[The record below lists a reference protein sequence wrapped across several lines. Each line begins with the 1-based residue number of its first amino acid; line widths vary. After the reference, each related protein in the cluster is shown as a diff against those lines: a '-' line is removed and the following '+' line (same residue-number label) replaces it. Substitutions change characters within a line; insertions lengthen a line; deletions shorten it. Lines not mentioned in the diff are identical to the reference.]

1 MNYFIFFS
9 DAWNWLLRSD
19 MKNEEASNWLKERIK
34 YFKRIGE
41 NPKGI
46 YGGEVIKGM
55 DYAMNTLNYFLLE
68 TIQDKEK
75 KKLFFENYTEAV
87 MNNAK
92 RLHSFPDTETDLA
105 TEEIIRENS

>member
-1 MNYFIFFS
+1 MI
-9 DAWNWLLRSD
+9 
-19 MKNEEASNWLKERIK
+19 RIK
-34 YFKRIGE
+34 Y
-41 NPKGI
+41 PKMFQI
-46 YGGEVIKGM
+46 FSLQNI
-55 DYAMNTLNYFLLE
+55 
-68 TIQDKEK
+68 

>member
-1 MNYFIFFS
+1 
-9 DAWNWLLRSD
+9 

-41 NPKGI
+41 NPKGVH
-46 YGGEVIKGM
+46 GGEFIKGM

-92 RLHSFPDTETDLA
+92 RLHSFPDTNTETDLDVTA
-105 TEEIIRENS
+105 TEENRENS

>member
-1 MNYFIFFS
+1 MNINEYFYFFS

-34 YFKRIGE
+34 YFKRICE

-46 YGGEVIKGM
+46 HGGEVIKGM

-68 TIQDKEK
+68 TIVDDKSDRN
-75 KKLFFENYTEAV
+75 LI
-87 MNNAK
+87 
-92 RLHSFPDTETDLA
+92 HSTTFDTFDHLERQRWNVS
-105 TEEIIRENS
+105 EV

>member
-1 MNYFIFFS
+1 M
-9 DAWNWLLRSD
+9 LRSD

-41 NPKGI
+41 NPKGVH
-46 YGGEVIKGM
+46 GGEVIKGM

-105 TEEIIRENS
+105 TEEIIRENL